1 MKGLNVFETTKD
13 SAGPEFDGLKV
24 RLGGDFTLQFQAIDH
39 STSSGDTLATMGN
52 NFNLPTANLNLD
64 VQLLDG
70 MRVNM
75 NTYLSSRHH
84 REAWVKGGYIQ
95 VDNLN
100 FIKQDFLKSLT
111 DMMTI
116 KVGLD
121 EINYGDAHFR
131 RSDNAR
137 AFYNPFVGNF
147 LMDGFSTEAFG
158 EVNLQ
163 KKDFLL
169 VLGLSNGNLNQ
180 TTVKG
185 NKDLKTSLYG
195 KLGYDG
201 QLNDDLRVRLT
212 GSFFSSPSYDN
223 GQYLYTA
230 DRTGARYYNVM
241 RVYDAN
247 DNFRSGRFAPGLW
260 SYTAIMVSPFVKWKG
275 LEFFGLFETVSGDV
289 SKVVTGGSFTHIGAE
304 LIYRLLDDRVY
315 LGGRYNSVAGKSSSA
330 AGDTNV
336 DRLNIGAGWFL
347 TDNVVMKA
355 EYVNQN
361 YTGNGW
367 VGTTYE
373 GGIPL
378 VRLWK
383 RASLSKPSP
392 II

>member
-1 MKGLNVFETTKD
+1 MALASNTFAQNQRNLQYFRTPGVKGLNVFETTKD

-169 VLGLSNGNLNQ
+169 VLGLSNGNL
-180 TTVKG
+180 KI
-185 NKDLKTSLYG
+185 
-195 KLGYDG
+195 
-201 QLNDDLRVRLT
+201 
-212 GSFFSSPSYDN
+212 
-223 GQYLYTA
+223 
-230 DRTGARYYNVM
+230 
-241 RVYDAN
+241 
-247 DNFRSGRFAPGLW
+247 GRAH
-260 SYTAIMVSPFVKWKG
+260 V
-275 LEFFGLFETVSGDV
+275 
-289 SKVVTGGSFTHIGAE
+289 
-304 LIYRLLDDRVY
+304 
-315 LGGRYNSVAGKSSSA
+315 
-330 AGDTNV
+330 
-336 DRLNIGAGWFL
+336 
-347 TDNVVMKA
+347 
-355 EYVNQN
+355 
-361 YTGNGW
+361 
-367 VGTTYE
+367 
-373 GGIPL
+373 
-378 VRLWK
+378 
-383 RASLSKPSP
+383 
-392 II
+392 